1 MLDLDNARGG
11 FIGSHPFGRRPALVV
26 IDFQR
31 AFTDPDV
38 SPLASDCAPAIAQA
52 NRLIQAMRGRGPV
65 VFTVVGYDGNHGDG
79 GCFHRKCPPLKD
91 LVRGSAGCALDERLD
106 YDAATDVLL
115 HKTQAS
121 AFFGTP
127 LAAML
132 AHASCD
138 AVLIAGCTTSGC
150 VRASAVDAMQHGFPP
165 FVAQDAV
172 TDRSAAQHL
181 SNLIDLKS
189 KYAEV
194 LPTDALL
201 PLLLNPTA

>member
-1 MLDLDNARGG
+1 M
-11 FIGSHPFGRRPALVV
+11 
-26 IDFQR
+26 
-31 AFTDPDV
+31 
-38 SPLASDCAPAIAQA
+38 
-52 NRLIQAMRGRGPV
+52 
-65 VFTVVGYDGNHGDG
+65 
-79 GCFHRKCPPLKD
+79 
-91 LVRGSAGCALDERLD
+91 
-106 YDAATDVLL
+106 
-115 HKTQAS
+115 
-121 AFFGTP
+121 
-127 LAAML
+127 
-132 AHASCD
+132 
-138 AVLIAGCTTSGC
+138 LIAGCTTSGC